1 MKKTIFTEEEIQQII
16 RLYTEEQ
23 FGLAKIGLLY
33 NVSKSAIKTLM
44 RDRGVEL
51 DTPGQKFRGGK
62 SAADK
67 RYAERHKK
75 EIAEYNKLWQQ
86 ENRDQLRKYHTGW
99 RTKNREHVRS
109 YARRSF
115 NDRYH
120 RDPVFRLTHTVRFAV
135 WACLKERGGNK
146 EGYRTFQMLPYTV
159 EQLKSHLEAQFQPD
173 MTWENYGDWHVDHKR
188 PISNF
193 NFSSHKDPD
202 FRECWSLDNLQPL
215 WGEENWSKGAKITPL
230 SV

>member
-44 RDRGVEL
+44 RDREVLL

-75 EIAEYNKLWQQ
+75 EIAEYNKEWQK
-86 ENRDQLRKYHTGW
+86 ENRAQLREYHRGW
-99 RTKNREHVRS
+99 RDKNKENVRT
-109 YARRSF
+109 YKR
-115 NDRYH
+115 NKMKQLYH
-120 RDPVFRLTHTVRFAV
+120 SDPMFRLNHNIRYGV
-135 WACLKERGGNK
+135 WASLKECGAKKDG
-146 EGYRTFQMLPYTV
+146 RTFDILGYSS

-173 MTWENYGDWHVDHKR
+173 MTWENYGSWHVDHRK
-188 PISNF
+188 PISSF
-193 NFSSHKDPD
+193 NFSSHNDPD

-215 WGEENWSKGAKITPL
+215 WGEENWSKGARLI
-230 SV
+230 

>member
-44 RDRGVEL
+44 RDRNVLL
-51 DTPGQKFRGGK
+51 DTPGQKFKGGK

-75 EIAEYNKLWQQ
+75 EIAEYNKEWQK
-86 ENRDQLRKYHTGW
+86 ENRPKLREYHRGW
-99 RTKNREHVRS
+99 RNVNKEHVRE
-109 YARRSF
+109 YKREAEKQHYRS
-115 NDRYH
+115 
-120 RDPVFRLTHTVRFAV
+120 DPAYRLTKNMRYGV
-135 WACLKERGGNK
+135 WACLKEREADK
-146 EGYRTFQMLPYTV
+146 VLRTFQMLPYTV
-159 EQLKSHLEAQFQPD
+159 EQLKAHLESKFQPD

-193 NFSSHKDPD
+193 NFNSHKDPD

-215 WGEENWSKGAKITPL
+215 WGEENWSKGSKI
-230 SV
+230 